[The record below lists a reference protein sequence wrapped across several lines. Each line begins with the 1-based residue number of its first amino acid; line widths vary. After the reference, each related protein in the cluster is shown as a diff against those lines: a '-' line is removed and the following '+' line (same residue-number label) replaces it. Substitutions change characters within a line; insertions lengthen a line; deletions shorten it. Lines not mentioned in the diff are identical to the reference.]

1 MAQNYRHTLFDDA
14 VKAEQERHG
23 SRAAYVKMD
32 ANADG
37 TPDVLTQKEIAF
49 IEARDSFYM
58 ASVNAEG
65 WPYMQHRGGPA
76 GFLRHIAGN
85 RIGFADFRGNK
96 QYISTANLK
105 GNDRVSLFLMDYPNK
120 DRLKLVGHAQSIE
133 LADDPAAV
141 TALMPEGYRAIP
153 ERAFFI
159 DVIGWEWNCS
169 QHITPRFTEAEIAAA
184 IKPMAAELNQLRAEL
199 AALRSI
205 PHQPAPPPDLP

>member
-1 MAQNYRHTLFDDA
+1 MAQNYRHTLFDEA
-14 VKAEQERHG
+14 VKAEQRRQG
-23 SRAAYVKMD
+23 SRASYDKMD

-37 TPDVLTQKEIAF
+37 TPDTLTAKEIAF
-49 IEARDSFYM
+49 IGERDSFYL
-58 ASVNAEG
+58 ASVTADG

-85 RIGFADFRGNK
+85 RIGFADYRGNK

-105 GNDRVSLFLMDYPNK
+105 GNDRVSLFLMDYPNR
-120 DRLKLVGHAQSIE
+120 DRLKLVGHATIVE

-141 TALMPEGYRAIP
+141 TALMPETYRATP

-169 QHITPRFTEAEIAAA
+169 QHITPRFTEAEISAAVR
-184 IKPMAAELNQLRAEL
+184 PMAAELNQLRAEI
-199 AALRSI
+199 AALRAA
-205 PHQPAPPPDLP
+205 QKGDDQ

>member
-23 SRAAYVKMD
+23 SRASYAKMD
-32 ANADG
+32 ASADG
-37 TPDVLTQKEIAF
+37 TPDTLTAREIAF

-58 ASVNAEG
+58 ASVNAGG

-85 RIGFADFRGNK
+85 RIGFADYRGNK

-105 GNDRVSLFLMDYPNK
+105 GNDRVSLFLMDYP
-120 DRLKLVGHAQSIE
+120 DRERLKLVGHAHSVE
-133 LADDPAAV
+133 LPDDPAAV
-141 TALMPEGYRAIP
+141 TALMPGGYRATP

-159 DVIGWEWNCS
+159 DVTGWEWNCS
-169 QHITPRFTEAEIAAA
+169 QHITPRFTEAEISAAVR
-184 IKPMAAELNQLRAEL
+184 PMAAEINRLRAEI
-199 AALRSI
+199 AALESGR
-205 PHQPAPPPDLP
+205 QRKEEK

>member
-23 SRAAYVKMD
+23 SRASYAKMD
-32 ANADG
+32 LGADG
-37 TPDVLTQKEIAF
+37 TPDTLTAREIAF
-49 IEARDSFYM
+49 IEERDSFYM

-105 GNDRVSLFLMDYPNK
+105 GNDRVSLFLMDYPNRE
-120 DRLKLVGHAQSIE
+120 RLKLVGRAQSVE
-133 LADDPAAV
+133 LADDPALV
-141 TALMPEGYRAIP
+141 TSLMPEGYRAAP
-153 ERAFFI
+153 ERAFLI

-169 QHITPRFTEAEIAAA
+169 QHITPRFTEAQISTA
-184 IKPMAAELNQLRAEL
+184 IRPMADEINQLRAEI
-199 AALRSI
+199 AALRAEKED
-205 PHQPAPPPDLP
+205 P